1 VSLTSGTGPFG
12 PHAKGRLNFDP
23 PERVV
28 YVEPWPRRVRA
39 FAGDDLIVDSERTVL
54 VYESRRLPR
63 YAFPSED
70 VSSES
75 AEPEAEV
82 EGYVRVP
89 WDAADRWLEEDDEL
103 IVHPHDPYH
112 RIEVLGSS
120 RLVRVLVNGEQ
131 LADSS
136 RPRILF
142 ETGLPPRYYLPRED
156 VHTDAL
162 EPVDLRTGCAYKG
175 WATYWDALTAVGR
188 VPAVAWSYPEPLR
201 EGELVR
207 ELICFFQE
215 RPEIEVEVDGVAVE
229 SPPTP
234 WSGTGWIEGA
244 RAMPAAR
251 A

>member
-89 WDAADRWLEEDDEL
+89 WGAADRWLEEDEEL

-120 RLVRVLVNGEQ
+120 RLVRVRVNGE
-131 LADSS
+131 
-136 RPRILF
+136 P
-142 ETGLPPRYYLPRED
+142 
-156 VHTDAL
+156 
-162 EPVDLRTGCAYKG
+162 
-175 WATYWDALTAVGR
+175 
-188 VPAVAWSYPEPLR
+188 VAWYLTHLETEHIVMLGFLYVLEEHRHKGYAKSLSCA
-201 EGELVR
+201 
-207 ELICFFQE
+207 LIKQAFARGKIPACHVYTDNAPSIRLMESLGFHRVCTQAWG
-215 RPEIEVEVDGVAVE
+215 DGV
-229 SPPTP
+229 SP
-234 WSGTGWIEGA
+234 
-244 RAMPAAR
+244 R
-251 A
+251 